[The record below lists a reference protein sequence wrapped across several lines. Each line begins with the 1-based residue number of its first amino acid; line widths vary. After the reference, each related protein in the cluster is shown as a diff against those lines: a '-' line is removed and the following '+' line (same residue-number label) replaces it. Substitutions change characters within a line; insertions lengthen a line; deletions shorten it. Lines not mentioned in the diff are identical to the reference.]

1 MVNVY
6 VCNSWYLPKRWAVF
20 RAHIPLA
27 AIKRIRRSKI
37 KQEYITSSWLGF
49 VVFTT
54 RDNFAGYKTPFYYKL
69 YIKIGCMKLLFANR
83 KDTNIKYWMR
93 HKNKTDFF
101 SLHANFRLV
110 NKMVFLFNSP
120 FIYMYIYK
128 HIYIK
133 ELFIMLMWIVFTTH
147 KNERRSLFVNK
158 YIGCFF
164 KYSIHLNVVAFLFSL
179 GLILYWMGLICV
191 HVYVLIAV
199 SDLILYTWKTLFS
212 LL

>member
-1 MVNVY
+1 
-6 VCNSWYLPKRWAVF
+6 
-20 RAHIPLA
+20 
-27 AIKRIRRSKI
+27 
-37 KQEYITSSWLGF
+37 
-49 VVFTT
+49 
-54 RDNFAGYKTPFYYKL
+54 
-69 YIKIGCMKLLFANR
+69 MKLLFANR
-83 KDTNIKYWMR
+83 NDTNIKYWMR
-93 HKNKTDFF
+93 HKNKTDF

>member
-1 MVNVY
+1 
-6 VCNSWYLPKRWAVF
+6 
-20 RAHIPLA
+20 
-27 AIKRIRRSKI
+27 
-37 KQEYITSSWLGF
+37 
-49 VVFTT
+49 
-54 RDNFAGYKTPFYYKL
+54 
-69 YIKIGCMKLLFANR
+69 MKLLFANR

>member
-69 YIKIGCMKLLFANR
+69 YIKIWCMKLLFANR

-101 SLHANFRLV
+101 FFTCQFQTRQQNGFSLQLSLHIYVYINTYISKSFLLCWCELYLQRIRMKDVLCLWI
-110 NKMVFLFNSP
+110 NILDVFSNTP
-120 FIYMYIYK
+120 FIWMS
-128 HIYIK
+128 
-133 ELFIMLMWIVFTTH
+133 
-147 KNERRSLFVNK
+147 SLFFFLSVSF
-158 YIGCFF
+158 YIEW
-164 KYSIHLNVVAFLFSL
+164 A
-179 GLILYWMGLICV
+179 
-191 HVYVLIAV
+191 
-199 SDLILYTWKTLFS
+199 
-212 LL
+212 

>member
-1 MVNVY
+1 
-6 VCNSWYLPKRWAVF
+6 
-20 RAHIPLA
+20 
-27 AIKRIRRSKI
+27 
-37 KQEYITSSWLGF
+37 
-49 VVFTT
+49 
-54 RDNFAGYKTPFYYKL
+54 
-69 YIKIGCMKLLFANR
+69 MKLLFANR

-164 KYSIHLNVVAFLFSL
+164 KYSIHLNVVAFLFFSRSHSIL
-179 GLILYWMGLICV
+179 NGLNMCSCICAHSCFRFNFIHMKNSILIIVMRQWY
-191 HVYVLIAV
+191 
-199 SDLILYTWKTLFS
+199 ILLVTLYYSFCFVW
-212 LL
+212 

>member
-1 MVNVY
+1 
-6 VCNSWYLPKRWAVF
+6 
-20 RAHIPLA
+20 
-27 AIKRIRRSKI
+27 
-37 KQEYITSSWLGF
+37 
-49 VVFTT
+49 
-54 RDNFAGYKTPFYYKL
+54 
-69 YIKIGCMKLLFANR
+69 MKLLFANR

-93 HKNKTDFF
+93 HKKLIFFLYMPISDSSTKWFF
-101 SLHANFRLV
+101 SSTLP
-110 NKMVFLFNSP
+110 SY
-120 FIYMYIYK
+120 ICIYIYK

>member
-1 MVNVY
+1 
-6 VCNSWYLPKRWAVF
+6 
-20 RAHIPLA
+20 
-27 AIKRIRRSKI
+27 
-37 KQEYITSSWLGF
+37 
-49 VVFTT
+49 
-54 RDNFAGYKTPFYYKL
+54 
-69 YIKIGCMKLLFANR
+69 MKLLFANR

-93 HKNKTDFF
+93 HKNKTDFSFFTCQFQTRQQNGF
-101 SLHANFRLV
+101 SLQLS
-110 NKMVFLFNSP
+110 LYIY
-120 FIYMYIYK
+120 IYMYIYK

>member
-1 MVNVY
+1 
-6 VCNSWYLPKRWAVF
+6 
-20 RAHIPLA
+20 
-27 AIKRIRRSKI
+27 
-37 KQEYITSSWLGF
+37 
-49 VVFTT
+49 
-54 RDNFAGYKTPFYYKL
+54 
-69 YIKIGCMKLLFANR
+69 MKLLFANR
-83 KDTNIKYWMR
+83 KDTNTKYWMR

>member
-1 MVNVY
+1 
-6 VCNSWYLPKRWAVF
+6 
-20 RAHIPLA
+20 
-27 AIKRIRRSKI
+27 
-37 KQEYITSSWLGF
+37 
-49 VVFTT
+49 
-54 RDNFAGYKTPFYYKL
+54 
-69 YIKIGCMKLLFANR
+69 MKLLFANR

-93 HKNKTDFF
+93 HKNKTDIFLYMPISDSSTKWFF
-101 SLHANFRLV
+101 SSTLP
-110 NKMVFLFNSP
+110 SS
-120 FIYMYIYK
+120 ICIYK

>member
-1 MVNVY
+1 
-6 VCNSWYLPKRWAVF
+6 
-20 RAHIPLA
+20 
-27 AIKRIRRSKI
+27 
-37 KQEYITSSWLGF
+37 
-49 VVFTT
+49 
-54 RDNFAGYKTPFYYKL
+54 
-69 YIKIGCMKLLFANR
+69 MKLLFANR

-110 NKMVFLFNSP
+110 NKMIFLFSSP

>member
-69 YIKIGCMKLLFANR
+69 YIKIWCMKLLFANR

-101 SLHANFRLV
+101 FFTCQFQTRQRNGFSLQLSLYIYRNTYISKSFLLCWCELYLQRIRMKDVLCLWI
-110 NKMVFLFNSP
+110 NILDVFSNTP
-120 FIYMYIYK
+120 FIWMS
-128 HIYIK
+128 
-133 ELFIMLMWIVFTTH
+133 
-147 KNERRSLFVNK
+147 SLFFFLSVSF
-158 YIGCFF
+158 YIEW
-164 KYSIHLNVVAFLFSL
+164 A
-179 GLILYWMGLICV
+179 
-191 HVYVLIAV
+191 
-199 SDLILYTWKTLFS
+199 
-212 LL
+212 